1 MRSYNAEILDFY
13 DDQGALLR
21 TLVEGP
27 DDIPDFV
34 KTASK
39 VGHDSDNQLYAL
51 VLIDDGQVLRKYA
64 TADRGNTWLSTLYFA
79 LTRDRL
85 PEEAQK
91 VAAANLLEA
100 CEHFDI
106 AAPDLLWEYS
116 EGPCDSNTVD
126 VTGRRP
132 VTKVASVQ
140 ESEKEEVDY
149 AIERADGS
157 KYYPLRDAAE
167 TRTAMDYFERNA
179 GEFVPRERREFAV
192 KVAKK
197 AAEGALPLTQKVAA
211 YSGSGWNPEVE
222 SHITA
227 RGVFLRDAGAPL
239 PAQAKLVKLARERA
253 NLDPED
259 FAATLEVF
267 DREFGLDALWDRD
280 LADPWYAVTGDYPAS
295 FDKVAKGSIP
305 SPATYQVGE
314 VTVTEGELRGLAQ
327 RGLNTL
333 RSHFGGE
340 FASEFLAEPLKVFE
354 SMPLPQRKFLARLAT
369 THSDFSGA
377 G

>member
-21 TLVEGP
+21 QVVEGP

-39 VGHDSDNQLYAL
+39 VGHGSDNQLYAL
-51 VLIDDGQVLRKYA
+51 VLVDEGQVLRKYA

-79 LTRDRL
+79 LTKDRL

-91 VAAANLLEA
+91 VAAANLIEA
-100 CEHFDI
+100 CEHFNI
-106 AAPDLLWEYS
+106 SAPDMLWDYADGPS
-116 EGPCDSNTVD
+116 ETNIVD
-126 VTGRRP
+126 VTDRKAT
-132 VTKVASVQ
+132 VKVASVS
-140 ESEKEEVDY
+140 EVEKEEVTY

-167 TRTAMDYFERNA
+167 TKTAMDYFERHA

-192 KVAKK
+192 KVAQEASK
-197 AAEGALPLTQKVAA
+197 GALPLTEKVAA
-211 YSGSGWNPEVE
+211 YSGSGWNPAVE

-227 RGVFLRDAGAPL
+227 RGVFLRDAGAPM
-239 PAQAKLVKLARERA
+239 PAQAKLVKLAQERA
-253 NLDPED
+253 RLDPED

-280 LADPWYAVTGDYPAS
+280 LADPWYAVTGDYPAN
-295 FDKVAKGSIP
+295 FEKVAKGSVET
-305 SPATYQVGE
+305 PATYQVGE
-314 VTVTEGELRGLAQ
+314 VTVTEGELRNLAQ

-340 FASEFLAEPLKVFE
+340 FAAEFLKEPLKMFE
-354 SMPLPQRKFLARLAT
+354 SMPLPQRKFMARLAT
-369 THSDFSGA
+369 THADFTGV
-377 G
+377 